1 MSRVESQYLYR
12 NKLKFQ
18 LGQLIYGKT
27 FFFFLVFN
35 IGVWES
41 LIFSFPLYLM
51 YINISLHL
59 QKAKFLA

>member
-1 MSRVESQYLYR
+1 ME
-12 NKLKFQ
+12 KL
-18 LGQLIYGKT
+18 
-27 FFFFLVFN
+27 FFLFVFN

-59 QKAKFLA
+59 QKAKVLA